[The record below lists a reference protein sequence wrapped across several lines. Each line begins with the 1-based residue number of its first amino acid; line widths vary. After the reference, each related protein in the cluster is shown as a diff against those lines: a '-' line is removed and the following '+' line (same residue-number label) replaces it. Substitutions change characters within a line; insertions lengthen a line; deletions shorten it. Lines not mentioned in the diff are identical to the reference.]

1 MRYRRFYLRYLF
13 IFIKLLFE
21 EEQRSSFFCIFQN
34 KICRIYQ
41 LKKIIKRPAS
51 NGRQNG
57 EIVMKIKEITTEIA
71 TELNKKG
78 GFFSLIN
85 EKKVYAV
92 SPHIGRS
99 SGVFSLGM
107 NFLNFSL
114 LSEDEVRTIKENFE
128 GMKIHSFPQK
138 EERNLRSIDSSVRMK
153 LKKVGVGNTNF
164 LTKEA
169 LEDFLPYW
177 EEKKKE
183 FFILRD
189 SLCENYEENMK
200 NFLHQ
205 TEGILQKLTSSPDEV
220 KTLMGQIKS
229 QIPSLGRFQGS
240 FYMNLE
246 FAVEPDLSVFSNE
259 SQKTLKEEMEEFASY
274 TIKDMVRNMAS
285 EISDTIKN
293 MAERLYE
300 RCYVKGY
307 SVSENTH
314 TAIHTLISQSRN
326 KNIFGSAELDQFI
339 SELEEIGNELKKG
352 GDITYPLSLME
363 DLGQEIA
370 EFLSD
375 NN

>member
-1 MRYRRFYLRYLF
+1 
-13 IFIKLLFE
+13 
-21 EEQRSSFFCIFQN
+21 
-34 KICRIYQ
+34 
-41 LKKIIKRPAS
+41 
-51 NGRQNG
+51 
-57 EIVMKIKEITTEIA
+57 MKIKEITTEIA

-205 TEGILQKLTSSPDEV
+205 TEEILQKLTSSPDEV

>member
-57 EIVMKIKEITTEIA
+57 DIIMKIKEITTEIA

>member
-1 MRYRRFYLRYLF
+1 
-13 IFIKLLFE
+13 
-21 EEQRSSFFCIFQN
+21 
-34 KICRIYQ
+34 
-41 LKKIIKRPAS
+41 
-51 NGRQNG
+51 
-57 EIVMKIKEITTEIA
+57 MKIKEITTEIA

-169 LEDFLPYW
+169 LEEFLAYCV
-177 EEKKKE
+177 EKKKE